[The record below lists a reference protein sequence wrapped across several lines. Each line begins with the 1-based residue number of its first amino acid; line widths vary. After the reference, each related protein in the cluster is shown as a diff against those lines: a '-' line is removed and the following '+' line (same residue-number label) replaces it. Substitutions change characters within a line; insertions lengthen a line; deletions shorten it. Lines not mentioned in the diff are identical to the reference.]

1 VVRETRSLGSST
13 LFLRLHMDQRFW
25 ACERHLNRMTR
36 MRHLFA
42 SSRALVAS
50 FAAAA
55 DFAARSPALQ
65 SEYC

>member
-1 VVRETRSLGSST
+1 MVRETRSLGSST
-13 LFLRLHMDQRFW
+13 LFLRLHMDQRFG
-25 ACERHLNRMTR
+25 AYERHFNGMAC